1 MNEERGSTAEQD
13 QGRTT
18 RRGLLALAGT
28 SVLAGC
34 SGLAGLGGG
43 TESTIRAYDLPDIDT
58 EEYPVLAVPESIPVE
73 VAPDHFD
80 AAWNRVTTLLAELP
94 TPLGPEDI
102 PNGYVRQQLSEAAT
116 DATAGLND
124 ARDARTELVA
134 LEALR
139 QARTEA
145 RYAAAGWAV
154 ADRDLSVEP
163 LQREYRQAVAEAQSV
178 RDAHEYVGT
187 DPVRAALVHA
197 RIEDTLERVIDSR
210 VPPQGGNQL
219 LYIAEWG
226 ETAESARAH
235 LDDARHLDEQF
246 TNSLSADTG
255 TVEGTLTEAA
265 ETLLAAVRSRRS
277 GMPPE
282 PTAEEWDIPERVI
295 GDLRREADGGVTRI
309 ADANG
314 PASAVV
320 DANRRLTRFQAL
332 DRLQRRI
339 DDDELSRP
347 QSAEAVREIRST
359 AYDTLDAALE
369 ESPAP
374 ELTRTAVTSAA
385 WRVVSADW
393 ELARYEGEVTVSRLD
408 STIADY
414 VIATAIGRA
423 APGVS
428 RRTVET
434 LDSA

>member
-1 MNEERGSTAEQD
+1 MNGERASTTE
-13 QGRTT
+13 QGRGRVT

-28 SVLAGC
+28 GVLAGC

-43 TESTIRAYDLPDIDT
+43 KEPTIRAHDLPDIDPD
-58 EEYPVLAVPESIPVE
+58 EYPEPAVPESVPVDI
-73 VAPDHFD
+73 APDHFD
-80 AAWNRVTTLLAELP
+80 AARNRVTTLLGELP

-116 DATAGLND
+116 DATTGLDD

-134 LEALR
+134 LESLR
-139 QARTEA
+139 RARAET

-154 ADRDLSVEP
+154 ADRNLSVEP
-163 LQREYRQAVAEAQSV
+163 IQREYRQAVSEAQSA
-178 RDAHEYVGT
+178 RDAHEYLGT

-197 RIEDTLERVIDSR
+197 RIEDILERVIDRRAPSEDGSR
-210 VPPQGGNQL
+210 L
-219 LYIAEWG
+219 LHVAEWG
-226 ETAESARAH
+226 ETAESARAG

-246 TNSLSADTG
+246 AASLPADAG
-255 TVEGTLTEAA
+255 TVEETLIEAA
-265 ETLLAAVRSRRS
+265 ERLLADVRSRRS
-277 GMPPE
+277 GLPPE
-282 PTAEEWDIPERVI
+282 PTAEKWDIPERAI
-295 GDLRREADGGVTRI
+295 GDLRREADDGITRI

-314 PASAVV
+314 PASAVI

-332 DRLQRRI
+332 DRLQDRI

-347 QSAEAVREIRST
+347 ESAEAVREVRST

-385 WRVVSADW
+385 GRVASADW
-393 ELARYEGEVTVSRLD
+393 ELARYEGEFPASRLD
-408 STIADY
+408 YTIADY

-423 APGVS
+423 APDVS
-428 RRTVET
+428 RTTVET
-434 LDSA
+434 LERA

>member
-1 MNEERGSTAEQD
+1 MNEERASTTEQGG
-13 QGRTT
+13 GRTT

-34 SGLAGLGGG
+34 NGLAGLGGG
-43 TESTIRAYDLPDIDT
+43 TEPTIRAYDLPDIDPD
-58 EEYPVLAVPESIPVE
+58 EYPEPAVPESIPVDI
-73 VAPDHFD
+73 APDHFD
-80 AAWNRVTTLLAELP
+80 AARNRVTTLLAELP
-94 TPLGPEDI
+94 TPLGPGDI

-116 DATAGLND
+116 DATAGLDD

-134 LEALR
+134 LESLR
-139 QARTEA
+139 RARTEA

-154 ADRDLSVEP
+154 ADRDLSVGP
-163 LQREYRQAVAEAQSV
+163 IQREYRQAVAEAQSV
-178 RDAHEYVGT
+178 RNAHEYVGT

-197 RIEDTLERVIDSR
+197 RIEDILERVIDSR
-210 VPPQGGNQL
+210 APSQEGNQL
-219 LYIAEWG
+219 LHVAEWG
-226 ETAESARAH
+226 ETAESALAY

-246 TNSLSADTG
+246 TASLPADAG
-255 TVEGTLTEAA
+255 TVEEPLTGAA
-265 ETLLAAVRSRRS
+265 ETLLADVRSRRS
-277 GMPPE
+277 ELPPE
-282 PTAEEWDIPERVI
+282 PTAEEWDVPERVI
-295 GDLRREADGGVTRI
+295 GDLRREADDGVARI

-314 PASAVV
+314 PASAVI

-332 DRLQRRI
+332 DRLQERI

-347 QSAEAVREIRST
+347 GSAEAVREIRST
-359 AYDTLDAALE
+359 AYDALEAALE

-385 WRVVSADW
+385 WRVASADW
-393 ELARYEGEVTVSRLD
+393 QLARYEGEVTVSRLD

-428 RRTVET
+428 RQTVGT

>member
-1 MNEERGSTAEQD
+1 MNEERASTTE
-13 QGRTT
+13 QGRVT
-18 RRGLLALAGT
+18 RRGVLALVGT

-34 SGLAGLGGG
+34 NGLAELGGG
-43 TESTIRAYDLPDIDT
+43 NEPTIRAYDLPDIDPD
-58 EEYPVLAVPESIPVE
+58 EYPEPAVPESIPVDI
-73 VAPDHFD
+73 APDHFD
-80 AAWNRVTTLLAELP
+80 ATRNRVTTLLAELP

-116 DATAGLND
+116 DATTGLDD

-134 LEALR
+134 LESLR
-139 QARTEA
+139 RARAET

-154 ADRDLSVEP
+154 ADRNLSVGP
-163 LQREYRQAVAEAQSV
+163 LQQEYRQAVSEARSV
-178 RDAHEYVGT
+178 RETHEYVGT

-210 VPPQGGNQL
+210 VPSQDGNRL
-219 LYIAEWG
+219 LHVAEWG

-246 TNSLSADTG
+246 AASLPADAG
-255 TVEGTLTEAA
+255 TVEETLTGAA
-265 ETLLAAVRSRRS
+265 ETLLADVRSRRS
-277 GMPPE
+277 GLPPE

-295 GDLRREADGGVTRI
+295 GDLLREADGGVTRI

-320 DANRRLTRFQAL
+320 DANQRLTRFQAL
-332 DRLQRRI
+332 DRLQERI
-339 DDDELSRP
+339 DDGELSRP
-347 QSAEAVREIRST
+347 ESAEAVREIRST

-385 WRVVSADW
+385 WRVASADW

-428 RRTVET
+428 RQTVGA

>member
-1 MNEERGSTAEQD
+1 MNEERASTTEQGG
-13 QGRTT
+13 GRTT

-34 SGLAGLGGG
+34 NGLAGLGGG
-43 TESTIRAYDLPDIDT
+43 TEPTIRAYDLPDIDPD
-58 EEYPVLAVPESIPVE
+58 EYPEPAVPESIPVDI
-73 VAPDHFD
+73 APDHFD
-80 AAWNRVTTLLAELP
+80 AARNRVTTLLAELP
-94 TPLGPEDI
+94 TPLGPGDI

-116 DATAGLND
+116 DATAGLDD

-134 LEALR
+134 LESLR
-139 QARTEA
+139 RARTEA

-154 ADRDLSVEP
+154 ADRDLSVGP
-163 LQREYRQAVAEAQSV
+163 IQREYRQAVAEAQSV
-178 RDAHEYVGT
+178 RNAHEYVGT

-197 RIEDTLERVIDSR
+197 RIEDILERVIDSR
-210 VPPQGGNQL
+210 APSQEGNQL
-219 LYIAEWG
+219 LHVAEWG
-226 ETAESARAH
+226 ETAESALAY
-235 LDDARHLDEQF
+235 LDDARHLDERF
-246 TNSLSADTG
+246 TASLPADAG
-255 TVEGTLTEAA
+255 TVEEPLTGVA
-265 ETLLAAVRSRRS
+265 ETLLADVRSRRS
-277 GMPPE
+277 ELPPE
-282 PTAEEWDIPERVI
+282 PTAEEWDVPERVI
-295 GDLRREADGGVTRI
+295 GDLRREADDGVARI

-314 PASAVV
+314 PASAVI

-332 DRLQRRI
+332 DRLQERI

-347 QSAEAVREIRST
+347 GSAEAVREIRST
-359 AYDTLDAALE
+359 AYDALEAALE

-385 WRVVSADW
+385 WRVASADW

-428 RRTVET
+428 RQTVGT

>member
-1 MNEERGSTAEQD
+1 MNGEHASTTE
-13 QGRTT
+13 QGRVT

-34 SGLAGLGGG
+34 NGLSGLGGG
-43 TESTIRAYDLPDIDT
+43 TEPTIRAYDLPDIDPD
-58 EEYPVLAVPESIPVE
+58 EYPEPAVPESIPVDVVPE
-73 VAPDHFD
+73 HFD
-80 AAWNRVTTLLAELP
+80 AARDRVTTLLAELP

-116 DATAGLND
+116 AATTGLDD

-134 LEALR
+134 LESLR
-139 QARTEA
+139 RARAET

-154 ADRDLSVEP
+154 ADRNLSVGP
-163 LQREYRQAVAEAQSV
+163 IQREHRRAVSEAQSV
-178 RDAHEYVGT
+178 RNTHEYVGT

-210 VPPQGGNQL
+210 VPSQDGNQL

-226 ETAESARAH
+226 ETAESAQAR

-246 TNSLSADTG
+246 AASLPADAG
-255 TVEGTLTEAA
+255 TIEETLTEAA
-265 ETLLAAVRSRRS
+265 ETLLADVRSGRS
-277 GMPPE
+277 GVPPE
-282 PTAEEWDIPERVI
+282 PTADEWDIPERVI
-295 GDLRREADGGVTRI
+295 GDLHREADDGVTRI

-332 DRLQRRI
+332 DRLQDRI
-339 DDDELSRP
+339 DNDELSRP
-347 QSAEAVREIRST
+347 QSAEVVREIRST
-359 AYDTLDAALE
+359 AYDALETALE

-374 ELTRTAVTSAA
+374 ELTRTAVTSAG
-385 WRVVSADW
+385 WRVASADW
-393 ELARYEGEVTVSRLD
+393 ELARYEGEVTVSRLNR
-408 STIADY
+408 TIVDY

-423 APGVS
+423 APNVS
-428 RRTVET
+428 RQTVET
-434 LDSA
+434 LESA

>member
-1 MNEERGSTAEQD
+1 MDEERASTRE

-34 SGLAGLGGG
+34 NGLAGLGGG
-43 TESTIRAYDLPDIDT
+43 TEPTIRAYDLPDIDPD
-58 EEYPVLAVPESIPVE
+58 EDREPAIPESVPVDI
-73 VAPDHFD
+73 APDHFD
-80 AAWNRVTTLLAELP
+80 ATRNRVTTLLAELP

-102 PNGYVRQQLSEAAT
+102 PNGYVRQQLSDAAT
-116 DATAGLND
+116 DATAGLDD

-134 LEALR
+134 FESLR
-139 QARTEA
+139 RARAEA

-154 ADRDLSVEP
+154 ADRNLSVGSI
-163 LQREYRQAVAEAQSV
+163 QREYRQAVSEARSV

-197 RIEDTLERVIDSR
+197 RIEDTLERLIDSR
-210 VPPQGGNQL
+210 VPAQDGNHL

-226 ETAESARAH
+226 EEAESAQAH

-246 TNSLSADTG
+246 TVSLPADAG
-255 TVEGTLTEAA
+255 TVEETLTEAA
-265 ETLLAAVRSRRS
+265 ETLLADVRSRRS
-277 GMPPE
+277 ELPPE

-295 GDLRREADGGVTRI
+295 GDLRREADDGVARI

-332 DRLQRRI
+332 DRLQERI
-339 DDDELSRP
+339 DDGELSRP
-347 QSAEAVREIRST
+347 ESAEAVREIRST
-359 AYDTLDAALE
+359 AYDALDAALE
-369 ESPAP
+369 ERPAP

-385 WRVVSADW
+385 WRVAGADW

-408 STIADY
+408 TNIADY

-423 APGVS
+423 APDVS
-428 RRTVET
+428 GRTVET
-434 LDSA
+434 LESA